1 MKKETKASTATEV
14 WLTGFVAP
22 LIHANQP
29 EGQMPVS
36 MTMRPIQPRQYCCS
50 QCGSSPQVTETKPRL
65 LLRVCVYVFVCVHMF
80 LRVVRHCGEKERA
93 GCVCVCVWGE
103 MLSSLWEQ
111 ESKQPERAQLKDGG
125 GVLLTGPRRRLADR
139 TDKQPHWRPSVLSE
153 GARETQKENIS
164 HFYAGT
170 RRPVRQPR
178 PLYVRLRQ
186 TPAALDEPPSPVM
199 SHTVH
204 SSHYVLHIHL
214 PHA

>member
-93 GCVCVCVWGE
+93 GCVCVCVGGDAVEFMRAGVKTAGE
-103 MLSSLWEQ
+103 SA
-111 ESKQPERAQLKDGG
+111 AQGRGG
-125 GVLLTGPRRRLADR
+125 CFAHR
-139 TDKQPHWRPSVLSE
+139 S
-153 GARETQKENIS
+153 TQK
-164 HFYAGT
+164 T
-170 RRPVRQPR
+170 R
-178 PLYVRLRQ
+178 
-186 TPAALDEPPSPVM
+186 
-199 SHTVH
+199 
-204 SSHYVLHIHL
+204 
-214 PHA
+214 